1 MQPAI
6 SGLRSRSQSKAVL
19 ATFLRLTD
27 SARTKSCVVID
38 QSGGFATPELTET
51 TRFGLVPRI
60 SVSAVRQEYSSRRYG
75 SSAEFS
81 GGSFNVSS
89 SASESEHQQ
98 RDPADDAVND
108 RVLLLEASLNFV
120 GDKGWTN
127 AALVSGARHI
137 GLSPA
142 VIGLLPRGPAE
153 LVEYFEN
160 KCNEEL
166 ASQLQSNKEA
176 WQGLRMTQRVR
187 AGLKLRLQMI
197 APYIETWAQAISIRS
212 QPRNVSVTI
221 EHLAQIT
228 DDVWHAAG
236 DKSTDYNWYTKRG
249 LLAGVYTATEL
260 YMLTDYSPGFADT
273 WDVLDR
279 RLKDVMTMGRFV
291 GQMGTSAS
299 SLMEQ
304 IGTTLTHMLSH
315 NNAQHTRKPS
325 SL

>member
-1 MQPAI
+1 M
-6 SGLRSRSQSKAVL
+6 
-19 ATFLRLTD
+19 RLTD
-27 SARTKSCVVID
+27 SARTKSCAVID
-38 QSGGFATPELTET
+38 QSGGAAPELTET
-51 TRFGLVPRI
+51 TSFRLVPRI
-60 SVSAVRQEYSSRRYG
+60 PVSAARREHFSRRYS

-89 SASESEHQQ
+89 SASQSEHQQ
-98 RDPADDAVND
+98 HDPADDAIDD
-108 RVLLLEASLNFV
+108 RILLLEASLNFV
-120 GDKGWTN
+120 GDKGWTH

-166 ASQLQSNKEA
+166 ASQLQNNKEA

-236 DKSTDYNWYTKRG
+236 DQSTDYNWYTKRG

-279 RLKDVMTMGRFV
+279 RLKDVMTMGRLM

-304 IGTTLTHMLSH
+304 IGSTFTHMLSH
-315 NNAQHTRKPS
+315 NNAEHTRKPS